1 MTNEDSVL
9 YDIARALYEAEKNNA
24 PIPQISQ
31 MCPGLS
37 IDDAYAIQLINYK
50 RSLQEGKKVI
60 GKKIG
65 LTSLAMQQSL
75 KVNQPDFG
83 FLYNTMEVVS
93 SGVIA
98 KDSILQPR
106 VEGELAFVLKDPL
119 QGEVSPR
126 QVLDATDYVVP
137 AIEIV
142 GSRIQ
147 DWMLTIV
154 DTVADNASCGMY
166 MLGEKKINPRR
177 VDLKQIHLILRRNGE
192 DINSGYGSAVL
203 GDPLHSVAW
212 LAHCLGRYGITLD
225 KGDVVLSGA
234 LSAAVP
240 ANSKDIF
247 TCDFGTYGTLTV
259 LFE

>member
-1 MTNEDSVL
+1 MAPE
-9 YDIARALYEAEKNNA
+9 AL
-24 PIPQISQ
+24 QSTL
-31 MCPGLS
+31 C
-37 IDDAYAIQLINYK
+37 QLIDREK
-50 RSLQEGKKVI
+50 EHALEGR
-60 GKKIG
+60 
-65 LTSLAMQQSL
+65 
-75 KVNQPDFG
+75 P
-83 FLYNTMEVVS
+83 